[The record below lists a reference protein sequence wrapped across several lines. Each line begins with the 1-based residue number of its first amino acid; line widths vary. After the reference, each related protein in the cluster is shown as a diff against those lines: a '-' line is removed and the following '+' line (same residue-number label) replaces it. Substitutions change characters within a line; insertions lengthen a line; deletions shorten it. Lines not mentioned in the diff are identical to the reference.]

1 MKRGSRGRQVLVIDT
16 NILLLLIGYQ
26 CLLLTGANG
35 PERLRV
41 LSKIRARD
49 DTMRAE
55 NFDHL
60 WKLFGSADRRIVTQ
74 HVIAESY
81 GLRRRLKDAGNQKD
95 TIWRA
100 ALQLLRD
107 PGMEELSCCINEVQE
122 REGYGSVLQALGPAD
137 AGLMYTAER
146 ESAVIVTE
154 DRHLLAVAGNRSVRA
169 ISLWE
174 IGTL

>member
-1 MKRGSRGRQVLVIDT
+1 MKRGWPGPEVLVIDT
-16 NILLLLIGYQ
+16 NVLLLLIGYQ
-26 CLLLTGANG
+26 CLAMTSADG

-41 LSKIRARD
+41 LSKIRGRD
-49 DTMRAE
+49 DKLPVE

-60 WKLFGSADRRIVTQ
+60 WKLFGSAARRIVTQ

-81 GLRRRLKDAGNQKD
+81 GLRGRLKDAGNRKD

-100 ALQLLRD
+100 ALQLLHD
-107 PGMEELSCCINEVQE
+107 PGIEELSCCISEVQE
-122 REGYGSVLQALGPAD
+122 RAGYGAILEKLGPAD

-146 ESAVIVTE
+146 ESALMVTE
-154 DRHLLAVAGNRSVRA
+154 DQQLSGMARKRSVRA
-169 ISLWE
+169 ISLQE